1 MDEVEMVAQQEKMEL
16 EALVELAEQTSMPL
30 QEPPPSSPST
40 NYDDE
45 EYDTIF
51 MEYIS
56 AETEVQQV
64 PVEDENM
71 DMS

>member
-1 MDEVEMVAQQEKMEL
+1 MEL
-16 EALVELAEQTSMPL
+16 EALVELAEQTYMPS
-30 QEPPPSSPST
+30 QTPAPSSPAT

-45 EYDTIF
+45 EYDSIF

-56 AETEVQQV
+56 AEDQVQQGV
-64 PVEDENM
+64 GPDENM